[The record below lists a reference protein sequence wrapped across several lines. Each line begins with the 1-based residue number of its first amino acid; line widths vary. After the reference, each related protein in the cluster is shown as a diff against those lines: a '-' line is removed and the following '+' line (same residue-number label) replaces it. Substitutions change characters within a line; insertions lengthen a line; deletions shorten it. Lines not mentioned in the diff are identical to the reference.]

1 MTMSTIKTIDITLV
15 GVPLIEAFKTAH
27 SVKDIQR
34 SVVVSITA
42 QDGAIGVGNIDP
54 SPGYSKE
61 SVNDH
66 FAILRDRFAPA
77 MIGRPADNIHQML
90 ATLDAIDPAFFDAK
104 AALEMACLDLTARR
118 AGISMATLLGGAVT
132 DQIRFNAWVGML
144 APDEAAR
151 QAAGWQQ
158 KGFRSCKVKVGG
170 DVATDSARV
179 LAVREAVGPEFAIR
193 ADANEGYSEADAIAF
208 LSATPRAR
216 LQLFEQPV
224 AWDDLPAMSRIR
236 RHAQGVGVPLMAD
249 ESVLDHAS
257 LIEILRADAAD
268 IVKVK
273 VMKQGGLLG
282 TRRMIATA
290 EAAGVQCVIGHG
302 FGLGIN
308 TMAEIIVAAT
318 STNVIEGVE
327 CVGPLKTRDDIVTH
341 KLDLSRGFVAVGNAN
356 GLGVDIDPDRLARY
370 RLDSAIIG

>member
-1 MTMSTIKTIDITLV
+1 MSIQSIEINLV
-15 GVPLIEAFKTAH
+15 GVPLVEAFKTAH

-34 SVVVSITA
+34 SVVLVVRDA
-42 QDGAIGVGNIDP
+42 DGATGIGNIDP

-61 SVNDH
+61 SVADH
-66 FAILRDRFAPA
+66 FRMLRDHFAPA
-77 MIGRPADNIHQML
+77 MIGAPADNIHAMM
-90 ATLDAIDPAFFDAK
+90 ATLDSIDP
-104 AALEMACLDLTARR
+104 ACLDLTARR
-118 AGISMATLLGGAVT
+118 AGISMATLLGGAVVRE
-132 DQIRFNAWVGML
+132 IRFNAWVGML

-151 QAAGWQQ
+151 QAAGWKA

-170 DVATDSARV
+170 EVKTDIDRV
-179 LAVREAVGPEFAIR
+179 LAVREAVGSDFAIR
-193 ADANEGYSEADAIAF
+193 ADANEGFSESDAIAF
-208 LSATPRAR
+208 ITGTARAR
-216 LQLFEQPV
+216 LQLVEQPV

-257 LIEILRADAAD
+257 LIGILRAEAAD

-290 EAAGVQCVIGHG
+290 EAAGVRCVIGHG

-308 TMAEIIVAAT
+308 TMAEIIVAST
-318 STNVIEGVE
+318 SLNVIEGVE
-327 CVGPLKTRDDIVTH
+327 CVGPLKTRDDIVVD
-341 KLDLSRGFVAVGNAN
+341 KLDLSRGVLPVSDAP
-356 GLGVDIDPDRLARY
+356 GLGVDLDPAKLELY
-370 RLDSAIIG
+370 RLDSASIG

>member
-1 MTMSTIKTIDITLV
+1 MSNIQSIEINLV
-15 GVPLIEAFKTAH
+15 GVPLVEAFKTAH

-34 SVVVSITA
+34 SVVVVVR
-42 QDGAIGVGNIDP
+42 DVEGATGIGNIDP

-61 SVNDH
+61 PVADH
-66 FAILRDRFAPA
+66 FRMLRDHFAPA
-77 MIGRPADNIHQML
+77 MIGAPADNIHAMM

-118 AGISMATLLGGAVT
+118 AGISMATLLGGAVVRE
-132 DQIRFNAWVGML
+132 IRFNAWVGML

-151 QAAGWQQ
+151 QAAGWQA

-170 DVATDSARV
+170 DVKTDIDRV
-179 LAVREAVGPEFAIR
+179 LAVREAVGADFAIR
-193 ADANEGYSEADAIAF
+193 ADANEGFSEADAITFITGTA
-208 LSATPRAR
+208 RAR
-216 LQLFEQPV
+216 LQLVEQPV
-224 AWDDLPAMSRIR
+224 AWDDLPAMTRIR
-236 RHAQGVGVPLMAD
+236 RHARGAGVPLMAD

-257 LIEILRADAAD
+257 LIGILRAEAAD

-290 EAAGVQCVIGHG
+290 EAAGVRCVIGHG

-308 TMAEIIVAAT
+308 TMAEIIVAST
-318 STNVIEGVE
+318 SLNVIEGVE
-327 CVGPLKTRDDIVTH
+327 CVGPLKTRDDIVVD
-341 KLDLSRGFVAVGNAN
+341 KLDLSRGVLPVSEAP
-356 GLGVDIDPDRLARY
+356 GLGVDMDPAKLERY
-370 RLDSAIIG
+370 RLDSASIG